1 MLFHENP
8 TVQVLGLH
16 IGLFIKFR
24 VPQKLMMQETDDLRI
39 KKIGGKC
46 EKENNGYIERDFDL
60 NMQKD
65 LDLQQIER

>member
-24 VPQKLMMQETDDLRI
+24 VPQKLIMQETDDLRI
-39 KKIGGKC
+39 K
-46 EKENNGYIERDFDL
+46 DWW
-60 NMQKD
+60 
-65 LDLQQIER
+65 